1 MGITDIMNNIRI
13 LMLPVILIVGAE
25 FLLIGLYYFLYHKK
39 QQSNRKK
46 INFKQ
51 LILVA
56 LFIGYIVFVCEL
68 TIFGRGS
75 SHFMQMNLQPFSGYI
90 DAWKK
95 YSLRD
100 LQNCIFNIFM
110 FVPLGVFLPLLFSKF
125 KLFKWLL
132 PVVVI
137 ATLSIETYQILT
149 GAGIFEL
156 DDLINNSLG
165 GIIGYQLYR
174 LGTSIVQHKKVKM
187 KSLVG
192 NLAIPIM
199 MGLIFVGMMIIY
211 AQQEFGHLTINA
223 YTKSNMSGVDVTT
236 SLDLHA
242 TSTVAPIYKKI
253 IQTDEV
259 ETLLQKKFDLS
270 EFSRQDI
277 RGDRELLLKDKAEN
291 SYTLFI
297 SAEGNWSLTDNLYTP
312 VQPSSAVQET
322 LVNKAKSVM
331 DELSLLPQ
339 DVAFTA
345 LDNGVFQWTLPD
357 RAESNQDYWL
367 GDVDLGLKP
376 DGSVYALS
384 YSLHQHQLIREV
396 NILSPAEVYE
406 RIKNGDFPQ
415 IKFNALVTD
424 EELLIKT
431 GDQLT
436 IDLIELSYMYDT
448 KGFYQPIYRVSGT
461 FNKKSWFTLIQAK
474 K

>member
-1 MGITDIMNNIRI
+1 
-13 LMLPVILIVGAE
+13 
-25 FLLIGLYYFLYHKK
+25 
-39 QQSNRKK
+39 
-46 INFKQ
+46 
-51 LILVA
+51 
-56 LFIGYIVFVCEL
+56 
-68 TIFGRGS
+68 
-75 SHFMQMNLQPFSGYI
+75 
-90 DAWKK
+90 
-95 YSLRD
+95 
-100 LQNCIFNIFM
+100 
-110 FVPLGVFLPLLFSKF
+110 
-125 KLFKWLL
+125 
-132 PVVVI
+132 
-137 ATLSIETYQILT
+137 
-149 GAGIFEL
+149 
-156 DDLINNSLG
+156 
-165 GIIGYQLYR
+165 
-174 LGTSIVQHKKVKM
+174 M
-187 KSLVG
+187 K
-192 NLAIPIM
+192 
-199 MGLIFVGMMIIY
+199 
-211 AQQEFGHLTINA
+211 
-223 YTKSNMSGVDVTT
+223 
-236 SLDLHA
+236 
-242 TSTVAPIYKKI
+242 
-253 IQTDEV
+253 
-259 ETLLQKKFDLS
+259 TLLQKKFDLS

-461 FNKKSWFTLIQAK
+461 FNKKAGSP
-474 K
+474 